1 VSEVKECCGVIG
13 SIDERADAI
22 DSIWL
27 GLLALQHRGQE
38 SNGVYTFDGKRF
50 YKRKELG
57 LLDGP
62 EAFSNL
68 KGQVGIG
75 HVRYST
81 VGEAAEK
88 MLGYG
93 ASIAENFAQPF
104 FVDYQRKGMALCHN
118 GNIVNNVDLARYL
131 LSSGIFLASSCDA
144 EIMLK
149 MLVLELTATKDLEES
164 VRNCMGR
171 FEGAYSTTIVTGE
184 GEIMVFRDPF
194 GFRPL
199 CYGVTEELKMA
210 ASESVALNVN
220 RIDLTGDVKP
230 GEMIVFKQGEK
241 IQRKQIVPCKRTAHC
256 MFEYVYFSRPDSV
269 LDGKDVYAVRTKLGR
284 NLAKAYKADAD
295 VIVPVPDTARSAAEG
310 ISAETGIRVSEG
322 LIKNRYIGRTFIMPE
337 QQKRS
342 NYVNVK
348 LNPIKSVING
358 KKVILVDDSIV
369 RGTTSRKI
377 VDLVKKAGASQIYV
391 WATCPPIR
399 SPCFYGIDIATH
411 EELIAASKTIP
422 QVARTIGADEL
433 HYQTLEGLIDA
444 IGSSRDELCLACL
457 TGEYPTPMAQAIA
470 DQMKG
475 RVTQGRRYFEI
486 FKEI

>member
-1 VSEVKECCGVIG
+1 
-13 SIDERADAI
+13 
-22 DSIWL
+22 
-27 GLLALQHRGQE
+27 
-38 SNGVYTFDGKRF
+38 
-50 YKRKELG
+50 
-57 LLDGP
+57 
-62 EAFSNL
+62 
-68 KGQVGIG
+68 
-75 HVRYST
+75 
-81 VGEAAEK
+81 
-88 MLGYG
+88 
-93 ASIAENFAQPF
+93 
-104 FVDYQRKGMALCHN
+104 
-118 GNIVNNVDLARYL
+118 
-131 LSSGIFLASSCDA
+131 
-144 EIMLK
+144 
-149 MLVLELTATKDLEES
+149 
-164 VRNCMGR
+164 
-171 FEGAYSTTIVTGE
+171 
-184 GEIMVFRDPF
+184 
-194 GFRPL
+194 
-199 CYGVTEELKMA
+199 
-210 ASESVALNVN
+210 
-220 RIDLTGDVKP
+220 
-230 GEMIVFKQGEK
+230 
-241 IQRKQIVPCKRTAHC
+241 

-284 NLAKAYKADAD
+284 NLAKTYKADAD

-377 VDLVKKAGASQIYV
+377 VDLVKKAGASRIYV